1 MRQCRVKIR
10 YFSRHL
16 QLFSKKSDALESH
29 GYTLEETPGHAIY
42 LQKNYLKFGKTDY
55 QAGITLPALTDVP
68 ENTKLTLSFDW
79 APMVGGTRKFDPVKV
94 IVSIT
99 NGSQT
104 VELEPIGHNFV
115 NTVGNY
121 SFHQSSK
128 REATCLGYFPLLLA
142 KTEHTHP
149 LRAVQSTHF

>member
-16 QLFSKKSDALESH
+16 QLFSKKSEVTKKHIPS
-29 GYTLEETPGHAIY
+29 
-42 LQKNYLKFGKTDY
+42 
-55 QAGITLPALTDVP
+55 LTDVP

-149 LRAVQSTHF
+149 LRAENRLEIG